1 MRKTSLKWEVF
12 LCTLHKAGPGRR
24 QPAEAIIPLY
34 HIFAKKSS
42 EILHKKSIYFFSH
55 FVHFDE
61 APLITC
67 DPSSACT
74 TPICDHIW
82 LKAEAG
88 PAGYGCAGSK
98 TGIVETASLFMCG
111 TPICD
116 AITLKPKTPYL
127 IYIKKYVIILK
138 KDFFKKHLTILK
150 KYDII

>member
-1 MRKTSLKWEVF
+1 MRKTSHLREVF

-34 HIFAKKSS
+34 HTFAKKSS

-61 APLITC
+61 GVSCQPPHQGT
-67 DPSSACT
+67 ST
-74 TPICDHIW
+74 RPICPHMP
-82 LKAEAG
+82 LKAVESRPGAG
-88 PAGYGCAGSK
+88 ARDRKPG
-98 TGIVETASLFMCG
+98 
-111 TPICD
+111 
-116 AITLKPKTPYL
+116 TLKALGYFGAEPSYATSIRWKLT
-127 IYIKKYVIILK
+127 YIKKYDIILK